1 MLPRYPPSLRFRR
14 QHRAAANAAIA
25 IVFIVVVVAVIVAIF
40 VTVVEID
47 RDLSRKRD
55 LSPKRV
61 GFLALARLCGE
72 SWIFLVN
79 FVLYGL
85 GIVCL
90 AMRAILWQKS
100 ISK

>member
-1 MLPRYPPSLRFRR
+1 MLVGKFRSWNYRMGFLVASLRGS
-14 QHRAAANAAIA
+14 
-25 IVFIVVVVAVIVAIF
+25 
-40 VTVVEID
+40 VEID
-47 RDLSRKRD
+47 QGLSRKRD
-55 LSPKRV
+55 LSQKRV
-61 GFLALARLCGE
+61 GFLSLARLYGE

-90 AMRAILWQKS
+90 AMRVILWQKS

>member
-1 MLPRYPPSLRFRR
+1 MGLL
-14 QHRAAANAAIA
+14 
-25 IVFIVVVVAVIVAIF
+25 VASSRGS
-40 VTVVEID
+40 VEID
-47 RDLSRKRD
+47 QDLSQKRDLSR
-55 LSPKRV
+55 KRV
-61 GFLALARLCGE
+61 GFLALAKLYGE

-90 AMRAILWQKS
+90 VMRAILLQKS